1 MNTKTLIAAATLA
14 LVGASAF
21 AQDVQ
26 NYPAPSTLT
35 RAEVLADLARA
46 QAEGRVTT
54 QSSVRDEA
62 EVVAARNGSSTSN
75 PNATRLAR
83 VDVKRDLARADSSE
97 SVLGGEAYGTV
108 NPGASVL
115 SREAVRAEAIAA
127 VRARFAVGNYQRG
140 G

>member
-14 LVGASAF
+14 FVGATAF

-26 NYPAPSTLT
+26 SYPTPSTLT

-54 QSSVRDEA
+54 QSSVRDAA
-62 EVVAARNGSSTSN
+62 EVVAARNGSNTS
-75 PNATRLAR
+75 ATRLAR
-83 VDVKRDLARADSSE
+83 VEVRRDLARADGAD
-97 SVLGGEAYGTV
+97 SVLGGEGYGSV
-108 NPGASVL
+108 VPGASVL
-115 SREAVRAEAIAA
+115 SRETVRAEAVAA
-127 VRARFAVGNYQRG
+127 VRARFVVGNHQRG